1 MFDTTFDEGQQAI
14 SREALR
20 QDAIYISATAGEVN
34 GEHQVVKKL
43 DQPQVT
49 TDHTAQIEGQFAS
62 DTLLTNIVTTQASLN
77 MEQIAS
83 SRSKLLNKKYTE
95 GLTDPENRELQN
107 LTWRIELVDY
117 TESAAEI
124 ANAQQ
129 RLVEAEKF
137 SSEVDRLIDAL
148 RDY

>member
-1 MFDTTFDEGQQAI
+1 
-14 SREALR
+14 
-20 QDAIYISATAGEVN
+20 
-34 GEHQVVKKL
+34 
-43 DQPQVT
+43 
-49 TDHTAQIEGQFAS
+49 
-62 DTLLTNIVTTQASLN
+62 